1 MAQPTN
7 QMRQPQNQDDRS
19 LGDLFAELANETSQ
33 LVRQEVALAQT
44 EITNKATRVGKQVG
58 FLVVGGAVG
67 YAALLV
73 ILAAVTIGLTQLIS
87 SVSDWSL
94 IASGWI
100 AAAIVGIVVGIV
112 AYTLVSSALAKL
124 KTTNLAPQQTI
135 ESVKEDAQ
143 WLKNQMS

>member
-1 MAQPTN
+1 MAQPIN

-19 LGDLFAELANETSQ
+19 LGDLFAELASETSQ

-58 FLVVGGAVG
+58 FLVVGGAIG

-73 ILAAVTIGLTQLIS
+73 ILAAITIGLARI
-87 SVSDWSL
+87 
-94 IASGWI
+94 IAGLTNWTDLTSAFV
-100 AAAIVGIVVGIV
+100 AALVVGVIVGIV
-112 AYTLVSSALAKL
+112 AYVLITNAVAKL
-124 KTTNLAPQQTI
+124 KAANLAPNQTI

-143 WLKNQMS
+143 WLKNQVS

>member
-87 SVSDWSL
+87 SVSGWSL